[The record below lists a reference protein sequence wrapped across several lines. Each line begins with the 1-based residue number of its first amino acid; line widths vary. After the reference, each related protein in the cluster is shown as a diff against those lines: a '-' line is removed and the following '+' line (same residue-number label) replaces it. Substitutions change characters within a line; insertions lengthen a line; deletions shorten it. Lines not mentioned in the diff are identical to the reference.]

1 MKKTIRLVTI
11 IITMLLPACS
21 GGGSSNS
28 SSNSQPPGNG
38 GNVESHNENVTI
50 SQSSIMPTNGNAYGG
65 FYLSIDNG
73 TPNEISLSN
82 IFATDSYP
90 ETSGLNGLQTK
101 LYDATSCNTLQAGQ
115 SCLIKVTPI
124 AKEGNFILNTTF
136 KTMQG
141 KTYSTSQTIE
151 YGNIPAT
158 NGFNVN
164 SDNLHFAKVDN
175 QNFSVAIPFVL
186 EKTYDNLVINSDV
199 IPISKNVICD
209 LGKYTQGT
217 NCTALLK
224 FKGGNYSNKITLTGN
239 IKSSS
244 KQVAKL
250 PLATASGEATLTI
263 SVSDAPLPN
272 IIHNGH
278 KALISNTPR
287 PISILNLGL
296 ADETI
301 SSITTS
307 DTIQLQTNSCTNT
320 TLRIGTSCSIW
331 LSSNIKNQSN
341 NSQLI
346 FNFANGSNIVMNVFE
361 SANNNESSVPVVP
374 PNNDPS
380 LPPPITPGLR
390 LSSNGDFLDTLLGNT
405 KDITIAVTNTS
416 STASL
421 SNLTF
426 STLNTPFTLMN
437 SGGANE
443 CKTDGTQAL
452 STTGKAGS
460 FCNLILRF
468 APFSSMNG
476 NLSLSASATYMN
488 SNGQAQ
494 STNTMLLLPYS
505 TNGSPAYLNTVHP
518 QDIYEVPPI
527 IANGIESTEIELLIQ
542 NYGSVSATNIKLDDV
557 SFNIDD
563 LANSGAKIQIINNQC
578 SDTLGSYQS
587 CKIKIKMFPTTKTF
601 SMTRGLKISYQSKG
615 DSETKTFSESL
626 KFTASNGA
634 LIQSDAAPIVRGAT
648 GFHKI
653 DANHYD
659 FIPTLNNK
667 LSITYTY
674 QNNGDM
680 DATLFNILLDG
691 RTPPGFEVVTVG
703 DGHECPIGV
712 ATRTLAAGDYCILTL
727 EYIDNNYLQAFGSP
741 DSALIIYQPG
751 YSFVDNGGVSVMSYN
766 YTNSTLINPHSWGKI
781 QVDILPNN
789 SSTGVLLF
797 FTPIWEIIADIAE
810 ENITINLPHIA
821 HEWFNA
827 SEGKSCT
834 ISKNSSMP
842 NCTIELLY
850 VPYMPS
856 TNYYISWQATP
867 QGAGIPLNGI
877 ATVTK

>member
-1 MKKTIRLVTI
+1 MKKTIRLVAI

-21 GGGSSNS
+21 GGGSSDTSTNH
-28 SSNSQPPGNG
+28 QTPGNG
-38 GNVESHNENVTI
+38 DNVESHDENVTI
-50 SQSSIMPTNGNAYGG
+50 SQSSIMPTNGNSNGG

-73 TPNEISLSN
+73 TPNEISLSS

-90 ETSGLNGLQTK
+90 ETSELNGLQTK

-115 SCLIKVTPI
+115 SCLVKVTPI
-124 AKEGNFILNTTF
+124 AKEGNFILNATF
-136 KTMQG
+136 KTIQG
-141 KTYSTSQTIE
+141 KTYSASQAIE

-158 NGFNVN
+158 NGFDFN
-164 SDNLHFAKVDN
+164 SDNLHFAKLDN

-186 EKTYDNLVINSDV
+186 EKTYDNLTINSDI
-199 IPISKNVICD
+199 IPISKNVVCN

-244 KQVAKL
+244 KQVTKL
-250 PLATASGEATLTI
+250 PLSTVSNEATLTI
-263 SVSDAPLPN
+263 SVSNAQLPN
-272 IIHNGH
+272 IIHNVH
-278 KALISNTPR
+278 NALISSTAR
-287 PISILNLGL
+287 PISIMNLGL
-296 ADETI
+296 AEEKI

-307 DTIQLQTNSCTNT
+307 DTIQLQNNSCTNT
-320 TLRIGTSCSIW
+320 TLRIGNSCSIW

-346 FNFANGSNIVMNVFE
+346 FNFANGSNITMNVFE
-361 SANNNESSVPVVP
+361 SVTNEPSVPVVP

-380 LPPPITPGLR
+380 VPPPITPGLR
-390 LSSNGDFLDTLLGNT
+390 LSSNGDFLDTSLGNT
-405 KDITIAVTNTS
+405 KDITVAVTNTS
-416 STASL
+416 STAPL

-452 STTGKAGS
+452 NTTGKAGS

-468 APFSSMNG
+468 APFTNTNG

-488 SNGQAQ
+488 GNGQTQ

-527 IANGIESTEIELLIQ
+527 IANGIASTEIELLIQ

-563 LANSGAKIQIINNQC
+563 LANSGAKIQIINNEC
-578 SDTLGSYQS
+578 FDTLGSYQS
-587 CKIKIKMFPTTKTF
+587 CKIKIKMYPTTKTF
-601 SMTRGLKISYQSKG
+601 SITRALKISYRSKG

-634 LIQSDAAPIVRGAT
+634 LIQSDATPIVRGAT

-674 QNNGDM
+674 QNNGGM

-691 RTPPGFEVVTVG
+691 RTPPGFEVVNVG
-703 DGHECPIGV
+703 DAHECPIGII
-712 ATRTLAAGDYCILTL
+712 TRTLAAGDYCTLTL

-751 YSFVDNGGVSVMSYN
+751 YSFVDNAGVSVMNYN
-766 YTNSTLINPHSWGKI
+766 YTNATLINPHSWGKI
-781 QVDILPNN
+781 QVDVLPNN

-797 FTPIWEIIADIAE
+797 FIPTWEIIADIAGE
-810 ENITINLPHIA
+810 DITISLPHID

-827 SEGKSCT
+827 STDKRCT
-834 ISKNSSMP
+834 ITKNSSTP